1 MSTEAY
7 TPGHTQNATDFMS
20 RRTLESHGQFFVKYL
35 RGVARVLDCGCGPGT
50 ITLGIASVI
59 APGVVTGVDFAESQ
73 IEEAKGNAARFG
85 ATNTI
90 PRGGKRT

>member
-1 MSTEAY
+1 
-7 TPGHTQNATDFMS
+7 MS

-59 APGVVTGVDFAESQ
+59 APGVVTGGDRMEVHCHS
-73 IEEAKGNAARFG
+73 
-85 ATNTI
+85 
-90 PRGGKRT
+90 KRTNAHSFYARRGYEESPKYFLK